1 MVSIAPATGRDLD
14 PILDLLRGSRLPGA
28 GLADHLASALVAR
41 DGDRIVGSAAL
52 ELYGAS
58 ALLRSVAVE
67 AGRRGQGLGR
77 QLTQAAL
84 ALAHGRG
91 VQRVYLLTE
100 TAADF
105 FAGLGFAPLDRQ
117 AVDPAVQ
124 QSIEFRGA
132 CPASAVCM
140 VLALDTGPDLPHQQV
155 T

>member
-1 MVSIAPATGRDLD
+1 MVSIAPATERDLD
-14 PILDLLRGSRLPGA
+14 PILDLLRGSRLPAA
-28 GLADHLASALVAR
+28 GLAGHLASALIAR
-41 DGDRIVGSAAL
+41 DGDRVVGSAAL

-67 AGRRGQGLGR
+67 TGRRGQGLGR
-77 QLTQAAL
+77 QLTEAVL
-84 ALAHGRG
+84 ALAHSRG
-91 VQRVYLLTE
+91 VRRVYLLTE

-105 FAGLGFAPLDRQ
+105 FARLGFTGLDRQ

-140 VLALDTGPDLPHQQV
+140 VLTLETGPDLHQQQV